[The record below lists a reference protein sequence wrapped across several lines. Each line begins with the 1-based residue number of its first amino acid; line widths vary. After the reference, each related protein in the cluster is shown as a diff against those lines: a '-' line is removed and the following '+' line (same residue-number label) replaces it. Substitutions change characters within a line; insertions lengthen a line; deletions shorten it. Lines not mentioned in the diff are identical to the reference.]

1 MESVMKKDSVE
12 LSGFFDQGVSFTGEL
27 KFINSLRIDGKF
39 DGKIIS
45 NDELIIGEKGEI
57 NAEIE
62 VGIVSISGSVKG
74 TIKAKDK
81 VELLPSARVHANIV
95 TKHLVISEGALFNGS
110 CAMDEKGIGISAPVL
125 EKK

>member
-1 MESVMKKDSVE
+1 MKKDSVE
-12 LSGFFDQGVSFTGEL
+12 LSGFFDQGVSFTGDL

-39 DGKIIS
+39 EGKISS

-62 VGIVSISGSVKG
+62 VGIISISGSVKG
-74 TIKAKDK
+74 TIKAKNK
-81 VELLPSARVHANIV
+81 VELLPSARVNANII

-110 CAMDEKGIGISAPVL
+110 CMMEEKSGTITTPPVY